1 MLNKWTRK
9 NEWVFVFL
17 HQLILAMN
25 ENINNPL
32 GLKEKLYTV
41 EEFAFEI
48 RNKFDSNDSVSDIFL
63 AEIFLAKYPMYSCK
77 IKKQKNQ
84 VIKGSCSCC

>member
-1 MLNKWTRK
+1 
-9 NEWVFVFL
+9 
-17 HQLILAMN
+17 MN
-25 ENINNPL
+25 ENTNNPL

-48 RNKFDSNDSVSDIFL
+48 RNKFGANDSVSDIFL

-84 VIKGSCSCC
+84 AVKGSCSCC

>member
-1 MLNKWTRK
+1 
-9 NEWVFVFL
+9 
-17 HQLILAMN
+17 MN

-48 RNKFDSNDSVSDIFL
+48 RNKFDTNDNVSDIFL

-84 VIKGSCSCC
+84 AVKGSCSCC

>member
-1 MLNKWTRK
+1 
-9 NEWVFVFL
+9 
-17 HQLILAMN
+17 MN

-32 GLKEKLYTV
+32 GLIEKLYTV
-41 EEFAFEI
+41 EEFAFEM
-48 RNKFDSNDSVSDIFL
+48 RNRFGADNNVSDIFL
-63 AEIFLAKYPMYSCK
+63 TEIFLAKYPMYSCK